1 MSEPVIKRQAIVDE
15 LVSLCQQITVANG
28 YRSNAGLSVGDLQ
41 LHWHESEL
49 PAISVCDVEEDVQ
62 TDVVDEFIDIYRL
75 AVTIRVQFAA
85 DTRPPEARAVIADV
99 LNAIGTN
106 QRLTVDGT
114 PLAHK
119 LDVRRTGLIQSED
132 SHQIGAGAVE
142 LDIYYSSQ
150 RFTYE

>member
-1 MSEPVIKRQAIVDE
+1 MSEPAIKRQAIVDE
-15 LVSLCQQITVANG
+15 LVTLCELITVANG
-28 YRSNAGLSVGDLQ
+28 YRSNAGLSVGDWQ
-41 LHWHESEL
+41 LHWHEAEL

-75 AVTIRVQFAA
+75 AIIIRVQFAA
-85 DTRPPEARAVIADV
+85 ETIPSEARKVIADV

-106 QRLTVDGT
+106 PRLTVDGT

-119 LDVRRTGLIQSED
+119 LDVRRTQLIQSED

-142 LDIYYSSQ
+142 LDIYYSSE
-150 RFTYE
+150 RFSYT